1 MTTVKTDGKFS
12 GYDIEG
18 LGKRPRMGEANRM
31 TWLQANG
38 WAPTRPE
45 LIMQVVDTETGLL
58 AVSSITANLQI
69 RTNAGAG
76 VFTRQIAER
85 VAALAAP

>member
-1 MTTVKTDGKFS
+1 
-12 GYDIEG
+12 
-18 LGKRPRMGEANRM
+18 MGEANRM
-31 TWLQANG
+31 AWLQTNG
-38 WAPTRPE
+38 WALTRPD
-45 LIMQVVDTETGLL
+45 LIMQVVETEIGLL

-69 RTNAGAG
+69 RANAGAG

>member
-1 MTTVKTDGKFS
+1 
-12 GYDIEG
+12 
-18 LGKRPRMGEANRM
+18 M

-38 WAPTRPE
+38 WASTPRD

-58 AVSSITANLQI
+58 AVSNITANLQI
-69 RTNAGAG
+69 RANASAG
-76 VFTRQIAER
+76 VFTRPVAEG